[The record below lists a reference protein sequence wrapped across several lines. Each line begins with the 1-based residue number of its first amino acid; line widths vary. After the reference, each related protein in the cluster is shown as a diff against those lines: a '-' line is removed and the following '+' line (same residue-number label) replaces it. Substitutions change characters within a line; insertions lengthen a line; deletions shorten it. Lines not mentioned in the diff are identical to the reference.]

1 MAEHYDDIASSSG
14 EFRNANAVIDDT
26 SSFSSRPAAIKLT
39 AKDIP
44 GADLKEPFETHG
56 VPALQ
61 WWLLCRGI
69 KAPSSWRKS
78 QLIDRLVNLAV
89 ASLLD

>member
-1 MAEHYDDIASSSG
+1 MTIHYDDTASEFTETSTSSATSAITTTSSS
-14 EFRNANAVIDDT
+14 
-26 SSFSSRPAAIKLT
+26 SSRSVAVKLT

-44 GADLKEPFETHG
+44 GADLKEPLETYG

-61 WWLLCRGI
+61 WWLLCQGI

-78 QLIDRLVNLAV
+78 QLIDR
-89 ASLLD
+89 